1 MGNKI
6 EALFVLGYSIV
17 MLFLTI
23 LVMKPNS
30 SQCIKRSY
38 FYYKVILW
46 SIIVGLSLY
55 TILLSLSRLLR

>member
-17 MLFLTI
+17 MLFLTV
-23 LVMKPNS
+23 LVMKPENLRNV
-30 SQCIKRSY
+30 KRSF
-38 FYYKVILW
+38 FYYKIIIW